1 VRILVTGGYGLIGL
15 AVVRALLARSVEVRG
30 AGRRPELGAA
40 QAPGAHWVQLDIAR
54 PDQRLDAALEA
65 VDAVVNA
72 AGALQDGGGD
82 DLAGVH
88 DTGVGALL
96 DACRRAG
103 VQRFVQIS
111 ASGAAPDAS
120 THFFRTKAA
129 GDARVRES
137 GIAYAILRP
146 GLVLGPETHGGSTL
160 LRTLAGLPFLQ
171 PVAHADAPI
180 HLVALDDVA
189 REAAR
194 FAIGER
200 AMDVELDL
208 AAPKPVSLGALIAGL
223 RRRQGRSAARIIP
236 LPPVFAALAG
246 AAGDAAVALGW
257 KSPLRSTAMRVMA
270 EGVPADPSAHTALGY
285 GPLKTT
291 DQVLDTIAGMKQE
304 RMYAR
309 ALPLRVLAVATL
321 SVFWIVSGGVGLAQI
336 EAAMGLLT
344 NAGMDE
350 NPARAF
356 VVSGSLIDLALGL
369 GVLVR
374 RTHTAAL
381 LGMIA
386 VTLGYLAAASFIVP
400 ALWLDPMG
408 PLVKT
413 IPAMTLAL
421 VALSLR
427 EPR

>member
-1 VRILVTGGYGLIGL
+1 
-15 AVVRALLARSVEVRG
+15 
-30 AGRRPELGAA
+30 
-40 QAPGAHWVQLDIAR
+40 
-54 PDQRLDAALEA
+54 
-65 VDAVVNA
+65 
-72 AGALQDGGGD
+72 
-82 DLAGVH
+82 
-88 DTGVGALL
+88 
-96 DACRRAG
+96 
-103 VQRFVQIS
+103 
-111 ASGAAPDAS
+111 
-120 THFFRTKAA
+120 
-129 GDARVRES
+129 
-137 GIAYAILRP
+137 
-146 GLVLGPETHGGSTL
+146 
-160 LRTLAGLPFLQ
+160 
-171 PVAHADAPI
+171 
-180 HLVALDDVA
+180 
-189 REAAR
+189 
-194 FAIGER
+194 
-200 AMDVELDL
+200 
-208 AAPKPVSLGALIAGL
+208 
-223 RRRQGRSAARIIP
+223 
-236 LPPVFAALAG
+236 
-246 AAGDAAVALGW
+246 
-257 KSPLRSTAMRVMA
+257 
-270 EGVPADPSAHTALGY
+270 
-285 GPLKTT
+285 
-291 DQVLDTIAGMKQE
+291 
-304 RMYAR
+304 
-309 ALPLRVLAVATL
+309 VLAVATL

>member
-15 AVVRALLARSVEVRG
+15 AVVRALLAQGVEVRG

-40 QAPGAHWVQLDIAR
+40 QAPGAHWVQIDLAR
-54 PDQRLDAALEA
+54 TDKRLDAALEG

-72 AGALQDGGGD
+72 AGALQDGAGD

-96 DACRRAG
+96 EACRRAG
-103 VQRFVQIS
+103 IQRFVQIS
-111 ASGAAPDAS
+111 AAGAAPDAS

-137 GIAYAILRP
+137 EIAYAILRP

-160 LRTLAGLPFLQ
+160 LRTLAGLPLVQ
-171 PVAHADAPI
+171 PVAHSKAPI

-200 AMDVELDL
+200 ALDVELDL

-223 RRRQGRSAARIIP
+223 RRRQGRGQARIIP

-246 AAGDAAVALGW
+246 VAGDAAAALGW

-270 EGVPADPSAHTALGY
+270 EGVGADPAAHTALGY

-291 DQVLDTIAGMKQE
+291 EQVLDTLAGMKQE
-304 RMYAR
+304 RLYAR
-309 ALPLRVLAVATL
+309 ALPLRVMAVATL
-321 SVFWIVSGGVGLAQI
+321 SAFWLVSGGVGLAQI
-336 EAAMGLLT
+336 GAAMGLLT
-344 NAGMDE
+344 SAGMDE
-350 NPARAF
+350 SAARAF
-356 VVSGSLIDLALGL
+356 VVSGSLMDLALGL

-374 RTHTAAL
+374 RTHMAAL

-386 VTLGYLAAASFIVP
+386 VTLGYLGAASFVVP
-400 ALWLDPMG
+400 ALWLDPLG

-413 IPAMTLAL
+413 IPALTLAL
-421 VALSLR
+421 VALSFR
-427 EPR
+427 ETR

>member
-1 VRILVTGGYGLIGL
+1 MRILVTGGYGLIGL
-15 AVVRALLARSVEVRG
+15 AVVRALLAQGVEVRG

-40 QAPGAHWVQLDIAR
+40 QAPGAHWVQIDLAR
-54 PDQRLDAALEA
+54 PDQRLDAALEG

-82 DLAGVH
+82 DLARVH

-111 ASGAAPDAS
+111 ASGAAPGAS
-120 THFFRTKAA
+120 TAFFRTKAA

-137 GIAYAILRP
+137 GLAYAVLRP

-171 PVAHADAPI
+171 PVAHADALI
-180 HLVALDDVA
+180 HPVALDDVA
-189 REAAR
+189 REAAG
-194 FAIGER
+194 FATGER
-200 AMDVELDL
+200 TMDVELDL
-208 AAPKPVSLGALIAGL
+208 ASPKPVSLGALIAGL
-223 RRRQGRSAARIIP
+223 RRRQGRSPARILS
-236 LPPVFAALAG
+236 LPPVFAVLAG
-246 AAGDAAVALGW
+246 VAGDATAALGW

-270 EGVPADPSAHTALGY
+270 EGVTADPSAHTALGY

-304 RMYAR
+304 RIYAR
-309 ALPLRVLAVATL
+309 ALPLRVLAVMTL
-321 SVFWIVSGGVGLAQI
+321 SAFWIVSGAVGLAQI

-344 NAGMDE
+344 RAGMDE
-350 NPARAF
+350 RAAQAF
-356 VVSGSLIDLALGL
+356 VVSGCLIDLALGL

-386 VTLGYLAAASFIVP
+386 VTLGYLAAASFVVP
-400 ALWLDPMG
+400 ALWLDPLG

-421 VALSLR
+421 AALSLR